1 MKKKAL
7 LRGLLGV
14 PLGMAMGYLITIVIS
29 LGWGQGRYVACM
41 PELIALA
48 GSEAGAVAL
57 QAVLCGVL
65 GAAFAMCSVIWDMER
80 WSLLKQ
86 SAVYFAVTALVM
98 LPIAWVCGW
107 MEHSAGGVAGY
118 AGVFVGIF
126 AAAWVAQYLMLRG
139 KIRRLNRR
147 VHGEN

>member
-29 LGWGQGRYVACM
+29 LGWGQGQYVACM
-41 PELIALA
+41 PELTALA
-48 GSEAGAVAL
+48 GSEAGAVAI
-57 QAVLCGVL
+57 QAALCGVL

-86 SAVYFAVTALVM
+86 SAIYFAITALAM
-98 LPIAWVCGW
+98 LPVAWVCGW
-107 MEHSAGGVAGY
+107 MDHSAGGVALY
-118 AGVFVGIF
+118 TGIF
-126 AAAWVAQYLMLRG
+126 AGIFAVAWVTQYMLWRG

-147 VHGEN
+147 VHEEN

>member
-41 PELIALA
+41 PELTALA
-48 GSEAGAVAL
+48 GSEAGAVAI
-57 QAVLCGVL
+57 QAALCGVL
-65 GAAFAMCSVIWDMER
+65 GAVFAVCSLIWEMER
-80 WSLLKQ
+80 WSLFKQ
-86 SAVYFAVTALVM
+86 SAVYFSATALAM
-98 LPIAWVCGW
+98 LPVAWVCGW
-107 MEHSAGGVAGY
+107 MEHSAGGVALY
-118 AGVFVGIF
+118 TGVFVGIF
-126 AAAWVAQYLMLRG
+126 AAAWAAQYLMLRA

>member
-7 LRGLLGV
+7 LRGTLGV
-14 PLGMAMGYLITIVIS
+14 PLGMALGYLITIVIS

-41 PELIALA
+41 PELTALA
-48 GSEAGAVAL
+48 GSEAGAVAI

-65 GAAFAMCSVIWDMER
+65 GAVFAVCSLIWEMER
-80 WSLLKQ
+80 WSLFKQ
-86 SAVYFAVTALVM
+86 SAVYFSATALAM
-98 LPIAWVCGW
+98 LPVAWVCGW
-107 MEHSAGGVAGY
+107 MEHSAGGVALY
-118 AGVFVGIF
+118 TGVFTGSF
-126 AAAWVAQYLMLRG
+126 AAAWAAQYLMLRA

>member
-41 PELIALA
+41 PELTALA
-48 GSEAGAVAL
+48 GSEAGAVAI
-57 QAVLCGVL
+57 QAALCGVL

-86 SAVYFAVTALVM
+86 SAIYFAITALVM

-107 MEHSAGGVAGY
+107 MDHSAGGVALY
-118 AGVFVGIF
+118 TGIF
-126 AAAWVAQYLMLRG
+126 AGIFAVAWVTQYMLWRG

-147 VHGEN
+147 VHEEN

>member
-29 LGWGQGRYVACM
+29 LGWGQGQYVACM
-41 PELIALA
+41 PELTALA
-48 GSEAGAVAL
+48 GSEAGAVAI
-57 QAVLCGVL
+57 QAALCGVL

-86 SAVYFAVTALVM
+86 SAVYFAVTALAM
-98 LPIAWVCGW
+98 LPVAWVCGW
-107 MEHSAGGVAGY
+107 MEHSAGGVALY
-118 AGVFVGIF
+118 MGIF
-126 AAAWVAQYLMLRG
+126 AGIFAVAWVTQYMLWRG